1 MSGMRSASFFL
12 LSILE
17 HLRDKTIQHGSLG
30 FYMINVQ
37 SNTHDAIEFLDKVV
51 IPRHQFQITKERFQE
66 SASADIG
73 VYDKLSIGVQVM
85 RWLIIAL
92 CSIFILVNLGIDALL
107 HTINPSMFPNAMD
120 KSVTNRAIYVIALC
134 TVGISVYFVSQ
145 IFLDSFRNARDDT
158 IGRRDITYDGEQFF
172 EPFENVDAIAAYY
185 ALSRTFKEKENPTR
199 NSEDI
204 WTAYKAMTDGGK
216 KALQVQDLLG
226 ENFKVGESKLSWKE
240 VVAKC
245 TPVYVSEVENEVASN
260 PKVFV
265 KGVDARTQ
273 LELNRLGDIEEVIKC
288 WDVHYLRRELQK
300 RATYL
305 YEIVAKNPE
314 GGMPEMKLFEIVNEY
329 IAPKFKVGDLF
340 VIEDVALK
348 DPDALKHL
356 STKGVNSAAEAMY
369 ETMTRDKSVLGFF
382 SAKNKKCYTMEEL
395 LPRGCV
401 LRREIGSQVFVRS
414 YEDRV
419 VFLEGAEIEGAF
431 KSMVAPELK
440 ADETTAK
447 PEFIRKQCLE
457 ANKECVG
464 IRMDPTPMLGMSDTP
479 VDVTTIEE
487 CVAKENPSCV
497 MFKVNLSDLG
507 SKMDAYSYLKKVEP
521 SLKKWLIKLAD
532 SYQNSLY
539 FTNMLETL
547 NNELSL
553 TFTDTQVDLIMN
565 RAAEIFDDVDQV
577 VRRKGG
583 TSFRYLSKT
592 RFVDK
597 FNAMTIADFNELH
610 TNVVGRMG
618 SFLAIL
624 RNRFTWEMAKK
635 ASLDEN
641 SMIAEVRRIETIK
654 NYLIIAITVLG
665 AFLLC
670 FGLHLGFQSSDHTI
684 LKAGK
689 VAVALALV
697 GVGLSLIYAVYQK
710 RRVSHEY
717 NRDMLEM
724 NSGKLI
730 NSVTIIR
737 HLCDDIQKSISDKE
751 SPDIAL
757 SQFDIPDDTKID
769 LYDDIV
775 HSITLLERCNLLTLD
790 LDKDIPFPVMEISI
804 NIGVIVI
811 LLYVL
816 LVLIKEMR
824 YSEVPKQIS
833 LMRTIIQKVNDFP
846 KRYKAADFPEL
857 FCETHATS
865 SVIIMSAALAVL
877 FGIYLSQ
884 QLITYSNTYRT
895 GLYNSKHYDDG
906 RCVRHKQV

>member
-12 LSILE
+12 LAIIE
-17 HLRDKTIQHGSLG
+17 HLRDKTTQHGSLG

-37 SNTHDAIEFLDKVV
+37 SNTHDALEFLDKV
-51 IPRHQFQITKERFQE
+51 IMPRHQFQITKERFQE
-66 SASADIG
+66 SAASDVG
-73 VYDKLSIGVQVM
+73 VYDKLSIGTQVM
-85 RWLIIAL
+85 RWLFIAL
-92 CSIFILVNLGIDALL
+92 CSIFVLVNLGIDALL
-107 HTINPSMFPNAMD
+107 HTIKPSMFPNAMD
-120 KSVTNRAIYVIALC
+120 KTPATRAIYVIAIC
-134 TVGISVYFVSQ
+134 AIGISVYFVSQ
-145 IFLDSFRNARDDT
+145 IFLDSFRNSRDDT
-158 IGRRDITYDGEQFF
+158 VGRRDITYDGEQFF
-172 EPFENVDAIAAYY
+172 EPFQNVDAIAAYY

-204 WTAYKAMTDGGK
+204 WKAYKAMTDDGK
-216 KALQVQDLLG
+216 KALQIQDLLG
-226 ENFKVGESKLSWKE
+226 DNFKVGESKMSWKE
-240 VVAKC
+240 IVTKC
-245 TPVYVSEVENEVASN
+245 TPVYVSEVEKEVTSN

-265 KGVDARTQ
+265 KGVDTRTQ
-273 LELNRLGDIEEVIKC
+273 LELNRLDEIEEVIKC

-305 YEIVAKNPE
+305 YEIVAKSPE

-329 IAPKFKVGDLF
+329 VAPKFKVGDLF
-340 VIEDVALK
+340 VIENVALK
-348 DPDALKHL
+348 DPDALKQV
-356 STKGVNSAAEAMY
+356 STKGVNSASEALY
-369 ETMTRDKSVLGFF
+369 ETMTRDKSVLGYY
-382 SAKNKKCYTMEEL
+382 SAKTKKCYTMTEF

-401 LRREIGSQVFVRS
+401 LSKEMGSHIFVRS

-431 KSMVAPELK
+431 KNMVAPDLK
-440 ADETTAK
+440 ADETVAK
-447 PEFIRKQCLE
+447 PESVRRQCLE
-457 ANKECVG
+457 GNKECVG
-464 IRMDPTPMLGMSDTP
+464 IRMEPAPMLAMSDTP
-479 VDVTTIEE
+479 VDVTAIAE
-487 CVAKENPSCV
+487 CVAKETPCV
-497 MFKVNLSDLG
+497 MFKVNLADIG

-532 SYQNSLY
+532 SYQNSLF
-539 FTNMLETL
+539 FTSMLETL

-553 TFTDTQVDLIMN
+553 TFNETQVDLIMN

-583 TSFRYLSKT
+583 TTFRYLSKT

-597 FNAMTIADFNELH
+597 FNAMTVADFNEFH
-610 TNVVGRMG
+610 TNVIGRMG

-641 SMIAEVRRIETIK
+641 SMIVEVRKIETIR

-670 FGLHLGFQSSDHTI
+670 FGLHVGLQSSDHSVM
-684 LKAGK
+684 KAGK
-689 VAVALALV
+689 LAVALALV
-697 GVGLSLIYAVYQK
+697 GVALSLIYAVYQK

-737 HLCDDIQKSISDKE
+737 HLCDDIQKNINDKE

-804 NIGVIVI
+804 NVGVIVI
-811 LLYVL
+811 LLYVMV
-816 LVLIKEMR
+816 VLIKEMR

-833 LMRTIIQKVNDFP
+833 LMHTIIQKVNDFP

-865 SVIIMSAALAVL
+865 SVVIMGAALAVL

-884 QLITYSNTYRT
+884 QLITYSNTYRV
-895 GLYNSKHYDDG
+895 GLYNSKHYEDG